1 MIDVLPTLVVD
12 SDQTCL
18 EFTSNL
24 LAREGHT
31 CTCVSTIDE
40 ATVSISEGSF
50 GLVVADTR
58 MPGNEELQL
67 VKKIQDIT
75 ARLPFILIADE
86 PSINLAIRAI
96 QLPVIAYLTKP
107 LDAND
112 FLHGVKQALD
122 YSKMYSIL
130 DRNRQDI
137 KQWIQELDESER
149 SLRKM
154 SRTESKEAINHFV
167 ALSLKN
173 IFASLNKL
181 RLIQELQTA
190 SRNEQSIHL
199 AETTVALFETVD
211 VLRNSKSAFKSK
223 EIGAIRKKLE
233 QFLAEF
239 DVKHLSPE
247 SEIHEIR

>member
-18 EFTSNL
+18 KSASSL
-24 LAREGHT
+24 LTREGYA
-31 CTCVSTIDE
+31 CTCVRTIDA
-40 ATVSISEGSF
+40 ATVSLSEGSF

-67 VKKIQDIT
+67 VQKVQDVEE
-75 ARLPFILIADE
+75 RLPFILVADE
-86 PSINLAIRAI
+86 PSIKLAIRAI

-137 KQWIQELDESER
+137 KQWIRELDESEL
-149 SLRKM
+149 SLRKV
-154 SRTESKEAINHFV
+154 SRTKSKAAINHFV
-167 ALSLKN
+167 VLSLKN
-173 IFASLNKL
+173 IFASLDKL

-190 SRNEQSIHL
+190 SSNEQSIRL

-211 VLRNSKSAFKSK
+211 ILKNSKIAFKSK

-233 QFLAEF
+233 QLLAGFE
-239 DVKHLSPE
+239 VKHLSPE